1 MIGADQVRRLA
12 AEATLRIVEEPTVS
26 AADALRY
33 QPSAALERAVRL
45 RDLTCRFPGCDRPA
59 VICDVDHTIPF
70 DHADPAKGGLTV
82 AHNLKCLCRQH
93 HLLKTFWNG
102 ATGWRDQPTRRDHR
116 VDLTHRAHL
125 HHVSG
130 Q

>member
-1 MIGADQVRRLA
+1 VIGADQVRRLA

-45 RDLTCRFPGCDRPA
+45 RDLTCRLPGCDRPA

-70 DHADPAKGGLTV
+70 DHVDPATGGLTV
-82 AHNLKCLCRQH
+82 AHNLKCLCR
-93 HLLKTFWNG
+93 
-102 ATGWRDQPTRRDHR
+102 
-116 VDLTHRAHL
+116 
-125 HHVSG
+125 
-130 Q
+130 